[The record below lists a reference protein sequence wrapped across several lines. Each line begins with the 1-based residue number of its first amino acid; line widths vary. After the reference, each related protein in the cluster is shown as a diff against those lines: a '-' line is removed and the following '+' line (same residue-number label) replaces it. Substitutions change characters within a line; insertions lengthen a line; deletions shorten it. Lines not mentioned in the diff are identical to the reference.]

1 MLKGF
6 QTRFPA
12 MVAEGKM
19 ISAEVDFGDC
29 MNDQEVMFKITIAIY
44 SYI

>member
-12 MVAEGKM
+12 MLAEGKV
-19 ISAEVDFGDC
+19 IGAEVNFGDF
-29 MNDQEVMFKITIAIY
+29 MNDKKITFKITIAIY